1 MQRIGIVLI
10 LLLSLLL
17 DFSRLGQEGLANLYY
32 AAGVKSMLMNWH
44 NFFFVSFDPGG
55 FITIDKPPLGFWLQ
69 TISAKIFGFQ
79 GWSIILPQALGGV
92 VSVYLIYVLVKQF
105 HGEWAGQISAL
116 VLALTPI
123 FVAASRNNTIDVL
136 LVMTLLFAVMVF
148 LQAVEELNLK
158 KLMLAFFLIGVGFNI
173 KSLEAFMILPTFYI
187 TYLLA
192 PNRRFKTKVVHL
204 MTATLILI
212 VSSLPWFI
220 AVDSVPPEDRPYVG
234 SSETNSELELAT
246 GYNGLGH
253 FLGYGI
259 RTPGR
264 QGQTPAPI
272 IPGAQGGRSPG
283 VTAPNLA
290 PDTGQ
295 GFSASNPNMA
305 PGLRPPGNMRQSGG
319 ETGLPG
325 PFRLFNHQLGGQI
338 SWLLPFALIGLVI
351 AFYQFRRQAL
361 PEKSR
366 IKMLFWGCWLIPEM
380 VFFSIAQGAHR
391 YYLVMMAPA
400 IAALVG
406 ISYATLANWSTSE
419 GKRRYLLPIALFV
432 TIGVQAWIIAGYNEW
447 RSWIL
452 PLIIGIGLL
461 AVLLLGWQTVKGRGQ
476 QSKFHHGIVVVGI
489 ISLLIAPFAWSITPV
504 LYGSGNAAFPFAGPD
519 LNTQLRQSNMPG
531 GMPNLSS
538 RFTVD
543 TGKLEN
549 FLMSHRSGEKYLV
562 AVPNAQI
569 ASPIILDTGQPVITY
584 GGFMG
589 SEKILNA
596 EKLEELVASG
606 QVRYIL
612 IGSAI
617 GQQPEVEG
625 WVSAHGILVPD
636 AEWQTPPVI
645 ENVAQNGVSNS
656 PRRMSMRLYECHI

>member
-1 MQRIGIVLI
+1 MQRIRIVLI
-10 LLLSLLL
+10 LLLSFFLH
-17 DFSRLGQEGLANLYY
+17 FSRLGQEGLANLYY

-92 VSVYLIYVLVKQF
+92 ISVYLIYVIVKRY
-105 HGEWAGQISAL
+105 HGEWAGLIAAL

-123 FVAASRNNTIDVL
+123 FVAASRNNTIDIL
-136 LVMTLLFAVMVF
+136 LVMTLLFAVLVF
-148 LQAVEELNLK
+148 LQAVEELSLK
-158 KLMLAFFLIGVGFNI
+158 KLLFAFFLIGVGFNI
-173 KSLEAFMILPTFYI
+173 KSLEAFMTLPTFYI
-187 TYLLA
+187 TYLLGQ
-192 PNRRFKTKVVHL
+192 NRRFKTKVVHL
-204 MTATLILI
+204 LMATLVLI
-212 VSSLPWFI
+212 ASSLPWF
-220 AVDSVPPEDRPYVG
+220 ATVDSIPPEDRPYVG

-264 QGQTPAPI
+264 QGQTRNPI
-272 IPGAQGGRSPG
+272 SLRSQDGTLPG
-283 VTAPNLA
+283 VNVPNLA
-290 PDTGQ
+290 PSTGS
-295 GFSASNPNMA
+295 GFSS
-305 PGLRPPGNMRQSGG
+305 GNVRQLGG

-338 SWLLPFALIGLVI
+338 SWLVPFALIGIVI
-351 AFYQFRRQAL
+351 ALYQFRRQAL

-406 ISYATLANWSTSE
+406 ISYVTLANWFTSK
-419 GKRRYLLPIALFV
+419 GKRRYLLPIALLV
-432 TIGVQAWIIAGYNEW
+432 TIGVQVLIIAGYNEW
-447 RSWIL
+447 RSWML
-452 PLIIGIGLL
+452 PVVIGVGLL
-461 AVLLLGWQTVKGRGQ
+461 AVLLLGRQAVRGKAQ
-476 QSKFHHGIVVVGI
+476 QNKFHQGMVAVGV
-489 ISLLIAPFAWSITPV
+489 ISLLIAPFAWSLTPV

-519 LNTQLRQSNMPG
+519 LDPQLRQSNMPVG
-531 GMPNLSS
+531 VLNLSG
-538 RFTVD
+538 RFSVD

-549 FLMSHRSGEKYLV
+549 FLVSHRNGEKYVV
-562 AVPNAQI
+562 AVPNAHI
-569 ASPIILDTGQPVITY
+569 ASPIILDLEQPVITY

-596 EKLEELVASG
+596 EKLEKLVASG

-612 IGSAI
+612 IGSAN
-617 GQQPEVEG
+617 GQQPDVEE
-625 WVSAHGILVPD
+625 WVISHGILVPD
-636 AEWQTPPVI
+636 AEWQMLPEQ

-656 PRRMSMRLYECHI
+656 MRRMPMRLYECQL

>member
-1 MQRIGIVLI
+1 MEVKVLQRIGIVLV
-10 LLLSLLL
+10 LVVSLLL
-17 DFSRLGQEGLANLYY
+17 HFVNLRQEGMANLYY
-32 AAGVKSMLMNWH
+32 AAGVKSMLMSWH

-69 TISAKIFGFQ
+69 TLSAKIFGFH

-92 VSVYLIYVLVKQF
+92 ISVYLIYVLVKRY
-105 HGEWAGQISAL
+105 HGEGAGLIAAI

-136 LVMTLLFAVMVF
+136 LVMTLLFAVLVF
-148 LQAVEELNLK
+148 LQAAEELSLK
-158 KLMLAFFLIGVGFNI
+158 KLLLAFFLIGVGFNI

-192 PNRRFKTKVVHL
+192 QNRRFKTKVLHL
-204 MTATLILI
+204 LTATLILI
-212 VSSLPWFI
+212 ASSLLWFV
-220 AVDSVPPEDRPYVG
+220 AVDRIPPEDRPYVG

-259 RTPGR
+259 KIPGR
-264 QGQTPAPI
+264 QGQTRNPV
-272 IPGAQGGRSPG
+272 SPRPQDSSPSG
-283 VTAPNLA
+283 VNVPNITTA
-290 PDTGQ
+290 TGS
-295 GFSASNPNMA
+295 GFSA
-305 PGLRPPGNMRQSGG
+305 GNTRQLGG

-338 SWLLPFALIGLVI
+338 SWLLPFALMGIVI
-351 AFYQFRRQAL
+351 ALYQFRRQAL
-361 PEKSR
+361 SEKSR
-366 IKMLFWGCWLIPEM
+366 IKLLFWGCWLLPEM

-406 ISYATLANWSTSE
+406 ISYITLVNWSTSE
-419 GKRRYLLPIALFV
+419 GKRRYLLPVAMFV
-432 TIGVQAWIIAGYNEW
+432 TIGVQASIIVGYNEW
-447 RSWIL
+447 RSWML
-452 PLIIGIGLL
+452 PLVIGAGFLV
-461 AVLLLGWQTVKGRGQ
+461 VLLWGWQNRIYGQ
-476 QSKFHHGIVVVGI
+476 NKYHHTIVVAGIV
-489 ISLLIAPFAWSITPV
+489 SLLIAPFAWSITPV
-504 LYGSGNAAFPFAGPD
+504 LYGSGNAAFPYAGPD
-519 LNTQLRQSNMPG
+519 LNTQLRQSNVPG
-531 GMPNLSS
+531 SMLNLSG
-538 RFTVD
+538 RFNVD

-549 FLMSHRSGEKYLV
+549 FLASHRSGEKYVV
-562 AVPNAQI
+562 AVPNANI
-569 ASPIILDTGQPVITY
+569 ASPIILDMGQPVITY

-612 IGSAI
+612 IGSTN
-617 GQQPEVEG
+617 GQQPEIEE
-625 WVSAHGILVPD
+625 WVTVHGILVPD
-636 AEWQTPPVI
+636 VEWQTKPEH
-645 ENVAQNGVSNS
+645 ENIAQYGGQNS
-656 PRRMSMRLYECHI
+656 LQRMPMRLYECHI